1 LNWIKKEQTKQSP
14 GPISFTA
21 RPTSSFFPV
30 SPRMESQTYPH
41 ADSVTPPG
49 QPLSTHADSV
59 PAAYRWAPF
68 VRSFFPYRIQ
78 ACTHST
84 QKSVEV
90 GAFGQAKVNLGNNL
104 RMELRLPRPPVTL
117 GTCFSQPVVVAW
129 VLPNVGVRLGILFRK
144 LRLESIVIQSST
156 PPCSSLI

>member
-1 LNWIKKEQTKQSP
+1 
-14 GPISFTA
+14 
-21 RPTSSFFPV
+21 
-30 SPRMESQTYPH
+30 MESQAYPH

-49 QPLSTHADSV
+49 QPLSTPADSV
-59 PAAYRWAPF
+59 LVTYRWTPF

-90 GAFGQAKVNLGNNL
+90 RAFGQAKANPGNNL
-104 RMELRLPRPPVTL
+104 RMELRLPWPPITP
-117 GTCFSQPVVVAW
+117 GTCFSQPVAVAW
-129 VLPNVGVRLGILFRK
+129 LLPNVGVRLGTLFRK